1 MTRTRWLIIA
11 AVLAVAVAVAWSARP
26 QPVTEADR
34 VDRIAAELRC
44 PVCQGL
50 SVEDSPSD
58 TARSMKA
65 LVATRVA
72 EGRTDDEIRAEF
84 QRSYGDWI
92 LLSPPLLSGSGLV
105 WLAPIAVV
113 IAGALFALDRTRAP
127 AVPVA
132 EPTANEVRELRALV
146 AREEREERE
155 EEQQ

>member
-1 MTRTRWLIIA
+1 MTRTRWLIVA

-26 QPVTEADR
+26 HPITDADR

-72 EGRTDDEIRAEF
+72 EGLPAIVHGFGKQRMQALAQGWRHRARSKQAEGRPPVGRWVPQFAQRGQLREHRVAGGRTQCRGF
-84 QRSYGDWI
+84 QA
-92 LLSPPLLSGSGLV
+92 PLL
-105 WLAPIAVV
+105 
-113 IAGALFALDRTRAP
+113 
-127 AVPVA
+127 
-132 EPTANEVRELRALV
+132 
-146 AREEREERE
+146 
-155 EEQQ
+155 